1 MESSQALPP
10 ALSILEHGVR
20 EDFYHDD
27 PVQDKTGRKF
37 HGKFLTTAVVI
48 FASVFFFQS
57 TLASNISLNS
67 SQGIEFGQGVSQAVA
82 CSESQNVTVT
92 PRSSFVNATNGTGT
106 YYLGSITV
114 ANIPTSCYGVNFKLS
129 AFGPSSSTP
138 LALFNSTSTEA
149 VVYNNSGSFEVRPLG
164 SAFSIS
170 GGSGTFTITFDTPV
184 AEANSVSKVTIQ
196 SASGQAVQLGETG
209 PGGGVIFYKAST
221 PFTCG
226 PTRAATCSYLEAAP
240 NGWQGAGATDDRNP
254 DTSRTWSPTGQRSN
268 VIAAEEGIGW
278 GYKHS
283 VTIAA
288 LAGSDTTNSA
298 ATLARSYSVTVGST
312 VYNDW
317 FLPSKDELNEMY
329 LQKSMIGLSEASYYS
344 STDNTNIDGETRA
357 AYSQSMQ
364 NGAVISD
371 AYKFYSDVVR
381 PIRAF

>member
-1 MESSQALPP
+1 M
-10 ALSILEHGVR
+10 
-20 EDFYHDD
+20 
-27 PVQDKTGRKF
+27 
-37 HGKFLTTAVVI
+37 
-48 FASVFFFQS
+48 
-57 TLASNISLNS
+57 
-67 SQGIEFGQGVSQAVA
+67 
-82 CSESQNVTVT
+82 
-92 PRSSFVNATNGTGT
+92 NATNGTGT

-149 VVYNNSGSFEVRPLG
+149 VVYNNSGSFEARPLG

-170 GGSGTFTITFDTPV
+170 GGSGTFTVTFNTPV
-184 AEANSVSKVTIQ
+184 AEAYSVSKVTIQ

-221 PFTCG
+221 PFSCG

-254 DTSRTWSPTGQRSN
+254 DTNRTWSPTGQRSN
-268 VIAAEEGIGW
+268 VIASQEGIGW

-288 LAGSDTTNSA
+288 LAGSNTTNSA

-329 LQKSMIGLSEASYYS
+329 LQKSMIGLSEAPYFS
-344 STDNTNIDGETRA
+344 STDNTNIDAGTRA

-364 NGAVISD
+364 SGAVIPD
-371 AYKFYSDVVR
+371 AFKYYSDFVR

>member
-1 MESSQALPP
+1 MS
-10 ALSILEHGVR
+10 
-20 EDFYHDD
+20 DYHDD
-27 PVQDKTGRKF
+27 PINQLRPRS
-37 HGKFLTTAVVI
+37 
-48 FASVFFFQS
+48 SVFPSILALVVLLAGGGFYLSS
-57 TLASNISLNS
+57 TLAANITLS
-67 SQGIEFGQGVSQAVA
+67 SGGSIEFGQGVSQAVA

-149 VVYNNSGSFEVRPLG
+149 VVYNNSGSFEARPLG

-170 GGSGTFTITFDTPV
+170 GGSGTFTVTFNTPV
-184 AEANSVSKVTIQ
+184 AEAYSVSKVTIQ

-221 PFTCG
+221 PFSCG

-254 DTSRTWSPTGQRSN
+254 DTNRTWSPTGQRSS
-268 VIAAEEGIGW
+268 VIASEEGIGW

-288 LAGSDTTNSA
+288 LAGSNTTNSA

-329 LQKSMIGLSEASYYS
+329 LQKSMIGLSEAPYFS
-344 STDNTNIDGETRA
+344 
-357 AYSQSMQ
+357 
-364 NGAVISD
+364 
-371 AYKFYSDVVR
+371 
-381 PIRAF
+381 